1 MNEVLKTEW
10 STEELLKEARESY
23 GTGIFLCGFT
33 PKLVYVPLSKN
44 EMISLDGLLDDFESN
59 YFMLYEQG
67 LSIIPIDP
75 DSRDKTRAERESF
88 LSEVSIARYPIS
100 RSDIFSAIVDVP
112 KGEHLVYCKGKVL
125 EIIHGSKWA
134 HIKNWL

>member
-10 STEELLKEARESY
+10 STEELLKEAKESY

-33 PKLVYVPLSKN
+33 PKWVYVPFSKN

-88 LSEVSIARYPIS
+88 LSEVSVVRYPIS
-100 RSDIFSAIVDVP
+100 RSDIFKVIVDVP
-112 KGEHLVYCKGKVL
+112 KGECLTYYKGKVL
-125 EIIHGSKWA
+125 EMMKGSKWT
-134 HIKNWL
+134 HIKN